1 MSKNFLGEPT
11 SPRRTIIV
19 VGLIFFGL
27 YAFMF
32 RDIIFHLPQLLSGE
46 MVINGDE
53 LVPFFNPDSQ
63 FLDQVKG
70 NFNELTHGYEFRVRY
85 SFLTTWMRYYKVLPF
100 ALLLVIPSMAFI
112 SYLTVSRFLAAIF
125 PDVPRPTIYRASS
138 APILFIFLVLT
149 YTKVTHFYTLIFGF
163 SIYLITVLL
172 LVYGLIFERKRP
184 YRFIT
189 LSCLVAFVNPA
200 VHYII
205 LFALFMGLFV
215 VGLLLVELFS
225 YLGQQRP
232 LRKKL
237 RRLTIKK
244 LLNRIR
250 QRPKPLLPFLVRELI
265 NNRRQLIA
273 SVPAKGIGAFI
284 LLGCLTI
291 IPYGLF
297 VKFFVLNG
305 ISNLSETIPVNY
317 YFIKDASVSFL
328 HLISFDLAGIM
339 DKFIAGD
346 YLTPHPR
353 LTNLVYTGLMFLPL
367 LMPNLRRKFWFSK
380 PHRTFFIVSYGILF
394 FSFWAT
400 LGFSGSDSLPTF
412 HRIIALISNV
422 ANATQTMPGD
432 LVVKLMGT
440 IVQVLRFPHR
450 FQLIMFMM
458 ACILM
463 PIAMIWVD
471 EAYRA
476 KLRAASPARNR
487 RLLNPLLYILF
498 FIPLLASWQYY
509 ETFLSGNFLGFLSP
523 YPVGPLKEVKE
534 FLLELPE
541 GKTIVLPP
549 TESAKRIID
558 VNGVEHKFI
567 DKFHIYYLDLPS
579 YYYGLSGDARNKQ
592 EFFLLLRA
600 MYYDQDWW
608 VNIARDNSIKYIIVN
623 KELVAN
629 TVGGAEYLRDIEK
642 KLLPQLEG
650 LDQYFRK
657 IFENESYVLFEF
669 IDLPTAARVP
679 LYVDGDWNTFIRI
692 LSSNLDLT
700 KYYDLQ
706 YGMVPGDLAE
716 YESLT
721 VVSDDLENTAVDLYL
736 KAHEDSSFRPSSTI
750 FAFNPDI
757 IPSTYYFAPVFRMFQ
772 FFSDSKWN
780 RLDMITPGL
789 FGTVTGGF
797 IGLPRST
804 DFRIDITLP
813 ETGDYRLLMSS
824 ASTANRLLVDSQDL
838 DLNKE
843 LILTSADTDVVFFE
857 QDKVFAADRTPYDVT
872 EYTIEELEKMIP
884 TEIVA
889 VNYGFRYI
897 DLGTVTGKKGSHT
910 IYFEKQDQNPMLV
923 ENILLIPEAVYQ
935 SLTLPDNVT
944 VIDSDDGLCCGSL
957 PIEPL
962 SEFPSE
968 LLHTMRTNDF
978 TRNETNSPYS

>member
-1 MSKNFLGEPT
+1 MSSDKTPST
-11 SPRRTIIV
+11 RPIIIT
-19 VGLIFFGL
+19 VGIIFFSL

-63 FLDQVKG
+63 FLDQIKG

-85 SFLTTWMRYYKVLPF
+85 SFMTTWMRYYKVLPF
-100 ALLLVIPSMAFI
+100 ALLTVIPMMAFI
-112 SYLTVSRFLAAIF
+112 SYLAVSRFLTAVF
-125 PDVPRPTIYRASS
+125 PHIPSTTIYRASS
-138 APILFIFLVLT
+138 SPILFVFLVLT

-163 SIYLITVLL
+163 SVYLIVVLL
-172 LVYGLIFERKRP
+172 LTYGLIFEQKRP
-184 YRFIT
+184 FRFIA
-189 LSCLVAFVNPA
+189 LSCFITAINPA

-205 LFALFMGLFV
+205 LFALFMGLLV
-215 VGLLLVELFS
+215 VGIFLVELLAL
-225 YLGQQRP
+225 YGRHRP
-232 LRKKL
+232 IRAKL
-237 RRLTIKK
+237 RPATIKK
-244 LLNRIR
+244 MRERYR
-250 QRPKPLLPFLVRELI
+250 QRPKPFFPFLIRWTFT
-265 NNRRQLIA
+265 NRRRLLL

-284 LLGCLTI
+284 LLAILTI
-291 IPYGLF
+291 APYGLF

-305 ISNLSETIPVNY
+305 ITNLSETIPVNY
-317 YFIKDASVSFL
+317 YFIQDASVSFM

-353 LTNLVYTGLMFLPL
+353 LTNLFYTALMFLPL
-367 LMPNLRRKFWFSK
+367 LKPDLRQKFWSSE
-380 PHRTFFIVSYGILF
+380 PHRTFFLVSYGILF

-400 LGFSGSDSLPTF
+400 LGFSGPDYIPTF
-412 HRIIALISNV
+412 HRTIATISNV
-422 ANATQTMPGD
+422 ANGTQSTVGD

-440 IVQVLRFPHR
+440 VVQVLRFPHR
-450 FQLIMFMM
+450 FQLIVFMM
-458 ACILM
+458 ACILI

-476 KLRAASPARNR
+476 KVRTTSLNR
-487 RLLNPLLYILF
+487 HRRWLNPLLYVLF
-498 FIPLLASWQYY
+498 LVPLLSNWQYHQ
-509 ETFLSGNFLGFLSP
+509 TFLSGNFLGFLSP
-523 YPVGPLKEVKE
+523 YPVTPLQEVKA

-549 TESAKRIID
+549 TESAKRIVDI
-558 VNGVEHKFI
+558 NGVEHKFI

-608 VNIARDNSIKYIIVN
+608 VNIARDNEIKYIIVN

-650 LDQYFRK
+650 LDQYFRN

-669 IDLPTAARVP
+669 IDLPAAERVP
-679 LYVDGDWNTFIRI
+679 LYIDGNWNTFIRI
-692 LSSNLDLT
+692 MSGNLDLT
-700 KYYDLQ
+700 NYYDLQ
-706 YGMVPGDLAE
+706 YGMVPGDLEE

-721 VVSDDLENTAVDLYL
+721 IVSDDVENTAVDLYL
-736 KAHEDSSFRPSSTI
+736 KANEDRSFRPNSGI

-797 IGLPRST
+797 IGLPRAT

-813 ETGDYRLLMSS
+813 EDGEYRLLMSS
-824 ASTANRLLVDSQDL
+824 ASTANRLSIVSQGLDL
-838 DLNKE
+838 DTE
-843 LILTSADTDVVFFE
+843 LVLTPNDTDVVFFK
-857 QDKVFAADRTPYDVT
+857 QDNVFAADRTPYDLT
-872 EYTIEELEKMIP
+872 EYSIEELETMIP

-889 VNYGFRYI
+889 VNYGFSYI
-897 DLGTVTGKKGSHT
+897 DLGIVEGDKGSHT
-910 IYFEKQDQNPMLV
+910 IYIEKQDQNPMLV
-923 ENILLIPEAVYQ
+923 ENILVIPEDVYQ
-935 SLTLPDNVT
+935 NLTLPDNVT
-944 VIDSDDGLCCGSL
+944 VIATDGILCCEPSL
-957 PIEPL
+957 TQPSPEFLPELPPIL
-962 SEFPSE
+962 STDE
-968 LLHTMRTNDF
+968 
-978 TRNETNSPYS
+978 